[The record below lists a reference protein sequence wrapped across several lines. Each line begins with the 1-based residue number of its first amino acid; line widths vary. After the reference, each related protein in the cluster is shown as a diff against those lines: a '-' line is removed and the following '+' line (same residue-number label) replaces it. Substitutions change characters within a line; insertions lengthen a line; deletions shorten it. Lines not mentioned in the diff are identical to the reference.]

1 MRGYVLDACALIA
14 LFNGE
19 EGKTVLERVFVSGQ
33 PIRIAAVNVLEVA
46 YDAVRSQKNA
56 HAAKEVLDCV
66 EKLGIEIVWTMTST
80 VLLHAAEFKSQGRIS
95 LADSIALALA
105 LDSGAKLVTADHHEF
120 DAFEQAGLDV
130 FEWIR

>member
-1 MRGYVLDACALIA
+1 MSGYVLDACALIA

-19 EGKTVLERVFVSGQ
+19 EGKSVLERVFVSGL

-46 YDAVRSQKNA
+46 YDAVRRQKDTQ
-56 HAAKEVLDCV
+56 AAKEVLDCV
-66 EKLGIEIVWTMTST
+66 EKLGIEIVWTMTSA
-80 VLLHAAEFKSQGRIS
+80 VLLRAAEFKSQGRIS
-95 LADSIALALA
+95 LADSIALSLA

-120 DAFEQAGLDV
+120 DAFEQAGLNI

>member
-1 MRGYVLDACALIA
+1 MSGYVLDACALIA

-46 YDAVRSQKNA
+46 YDAVRRQKDTQ
-56 HAAKEVLDCV
+56 AAKEVLDCV
-66 EKLGIEIVWTMTST
+66 EKLGVDIVWTMTSA
-80 VLLHAAEFKSQGRIS
+80 VLLRAAEFKSQGRIS

-105 LDSGAKLVTADHHEF
+105 LDSGAKLVAADHHEF
-120 DAFEQAGLDV
+120 DAFEQAGLGI

>member
-1 MRGYVLDACALIA
+1 MSGYVLDACALIA

-19 EGKTVLERVFVSGQ
+19 EGKAVLERVFVSGL
-33 PIRIAAVNVLEVA
+33 PIRVTAVNVLEVA
-46 YDAVRSQKNA
+46 YDAVRRQKDTQ
-56 HAAKEVLDCV
+56 AAKEVLDCV
-66 EKLGIEIVWTMTST
+66 ENLGVEIVWTMTSA
-80 VLLHAAEFKSQGRIS
+80 VLLRAAEFKSQGRIS